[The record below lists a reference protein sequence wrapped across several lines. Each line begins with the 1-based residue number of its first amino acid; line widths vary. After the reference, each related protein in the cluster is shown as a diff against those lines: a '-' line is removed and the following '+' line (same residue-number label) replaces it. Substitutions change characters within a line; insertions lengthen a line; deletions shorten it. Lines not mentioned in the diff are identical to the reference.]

1 MAAKSYAW
9 AQILPEAVPIG
20 GDAEVATPGFLDPPS
35 YKTDETQVVH
45 GGNVL
50 TPEQFTAAW
59 DADFSHVHITNNT
72 AEDWPP
78 GDTIYVTVAG
88 IPFDASNVQDS
99 FTALETRVTN
109 SEAAIAALDTR
120 VAALE
125 VGAGTALHSP
135 EKQPAPRVRGK
146 RKEEPEPKL
155 EKTEE
160 DDKAEEP
167 WDPSDISEGGEDEEH
182 SRNKGKKRR

>member
-45 GGNVL
+45 GGTVL
-50 TPEQFTAAW
+50 PPEQFTAAW
-59 DADFSHVHITNNT
+59 DPDFSHVHITNNT
-72 AEDWPP
+72 AEDWQV
-78 GDTIYVTVAG
+78 GDTVYVTVAG

-99 FTALETRVTN
+99 FTALEARVAN
-109 SEAAIAALDTR
+109 NEAAIAALDTR

-125 VGAGTALHSP
+125 VGAGTAMPSQS
-135 EKQPAPRVRGK
+135 KAAPKSRTKGK
-146 RKEEPEPKL
+146 A

-167 WDPSDISEGGEDEEH
+167 WDPSDISEAGEDEEH
-182 SRNKGKKRR
+182 SRKKGKKHK